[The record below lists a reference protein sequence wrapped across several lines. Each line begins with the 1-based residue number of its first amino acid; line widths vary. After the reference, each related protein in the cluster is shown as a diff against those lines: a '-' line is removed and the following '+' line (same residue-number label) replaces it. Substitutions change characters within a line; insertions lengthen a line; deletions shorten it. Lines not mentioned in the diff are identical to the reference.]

1 MQRGVEPTGQ
11 PAAQRP
17 GASPPAA
24 PAAPAPRTEF
34 EWAFVGLW
42 VLYVVHSLGRH
53 KVLLAGIWLGVVA
66 LSLGMVAVLPRTYEV
81 TTTLQAQR
89 AAMISAL
96 GSGITAG
103 DADAPEKQAA
113 ETVLRHDN
121 LVALVGQT
129 DLVHNWPKNRA
140 PLMRLKDWIWSRLFK
155 PPSEESLVE
164 GFVGLLEKRLTVTS
178 GEGTVTIGVRFP
190 DAQLAYHLVE
200 AAVQNFLEARHAA
213 EISSIADVI
222 SILETRA
229 AQAQSQLDDNLRQ
242 LQQLRAARAERLGR
256 QVRRVPQ
263 AKAAP
268 PDQEASQLLVQAEG
282 KRRAIADLEAFRQ
295 RRITELETRLVE
307 ARALYAATHPAVADV
322 EQSLRALRQESPQV
336 TALRREL
343 AQLEAEVKQRG
354 FLPDAAGKGTRPAE
368 MALQAAALDP
378 TDPREDE
385 DPDIDYAKSQ
395 VRHAVNRFNA
405 MLDRVESA
413 RIEQDTAQAAF
424 KYRYV
429 VIWPAQRPRG
439 SVQPNP
445 ALVFVASLVAGFF
458 LAVIGT
464 AMVDLASRRIVEPW
478 QVNRSLGVPL
488 LGQVRLP

>member
-1 MQRGVEPTGQ
+1 MQRSVEPSGP
-11 PAAQRP
+11 PAAQWP
-17 GASPPAA
+17 GAN
-24 PAAPAPRTEF
+24 PAAPAPRMEF
-34 EWAFVGLW
+34 EWAIVGLW

-53 KVLLAGIWLGVVA
+53 KALFAGIWLGVVA
-66 LSLGMVAVLPRTYEV
+66 LSLGMVAVLPKTYEV

-121 LVALVGQT
+121 LVALVGET
-129 DLVHNWPKNRA
+129 DLVHNWSKNRA
-140 PLMRLKDWIWSRLFK
+140 PLMKMKDWIWGRLFK
-155 PPSEESLVE
+155 PPSEESQVE

-200 AAVQNFLEARHAA
+200 AAVQNFLEARHVA

-229 AQAQSQLDDNLRQ
+229 AQAQAQLDDALRQ

-256 QVRRVPQ
+256 QVRRTPQ
-263 AKAAP
+263 ARAP
-268 PDQEASQLLVQAEG
+268 APNQEASQLLVQAEG

-336 TALRREL
+336 ATLRREQ
-343 AQLEAEVKQRG
+343 AVLEAEAKQRG
-354 FLPDAAGKGTRPAE
+354 FLPDASAKGARPVE
-368 MALQAAALDP
+368 MALQATARDP

-395 VRHAVNRFNA
+395 VRHAVSRFNA

-439 SVQPNP
+439 SIQPNP
-445 ALVFVASLVAGFF
+445 ALVLLASLVAGFF
-458 LAVIGT
+458 LAVMGT
-464 AMVDLASRRIVEPW
+464 TMVDVASRRIVEPW
-478 QVNRSLGVPL
+478 QVKRSLGVPL
-488 LGQVRLP
+488 LGEVRLR

>member
-1 MQRGVEPTGQ
+1 
-11 PAAQRP
+11 
-17 GASPPAA
+17 
-24 PAAPAPRTEF
+24 
-34 EWAFVGLW
+34 
-42 VLYVVHSLGRH
+42 VLYVAHSLGRH
-53 KVLLAGIWLGVVA
+53 KALFAGIWLGVVA
-66 LSLGMVAVLPRTYEV
+66 LTLGLVAVLPKTYEV

-89 AAMISAL
+89 AAIISAL
-96 GSGITAG
+96 GSGITVG

-129 DLVHNWPKNRA
+129 DLIHNWPKNRA
-140 PLMRLKDWIWSRLFK
+140 PLMRLKDWIWSHLFK
-155 PPSEESLVE
+155 PPSEESQVE

-229 AQAQSQLDDNLRQ
+229 AQAQGQLDEALRQ
-242 LQQLRAARAERLGR
+242 LQQLRAARAERLGK
-256 QVRRVPQ
+256 QVRRGPQ

-268 PDQEASQLLVQAEG
+268 IPDQETSQLLVQAEG
-282 KRRAIADLEAFRQ
+282 KRRAIADLESFRQ
-295 RRITELETRLVE
+295 RRITELETRLIEV
-307 ARALYAATHPAVADV
+307 RALYASTHPAVADV

-336 TALRREL
+336 VTLRREL
-343 AQLEAEVKQRG
+343 AALEGELRRRG
-354 FLPDAAGKGTRPAE
+354 FRPDSPLKPNRPAE
-368 MALQAAALDP
+368 LALQATALDP

-445 ALVFVASLVAGFF
+445 GLVFLASLVAGFF
-458 LAVIGT
+458 LAVMGT
-464 AMVDLASRRIVEPW
+464 TLVDLTSRRIVEPW
-478 QVNRSLGVPL
+478 QVERGLGVPL
-488 LGQVRLP
+488 LSEVRLP